1 MPVLPKY
8 QLKQLF
14 ESGDLIT
21 QVTMN
26 DLIEAT
32 YNPTLVAGAN
42 VTITKVESPS
52 GATITISSD
61 GGGISNVTGGTAIN
75 VTSIGDAR
83 QVALKVDN
91 TQTNLIVNGTNQL
104 TFAGVHVKDEGI
116 NVGTYKTIN
125 FIGADVLAQDSG
137 QPGQVNVY
145 IPTPVFASHFNTM
158 DGSTSGIVAE
168 AGITRS
174 IVRISSPTT
183 EGSPFKTNGWA
194 GTNQP
199 AYTSANGSVN
209 FVTGGL
215 VTGFSGSA
223 SGNATITITLFDA
236 DGTTALETYTTPT
249 LYQNGTHVSPSGDIS
264 VIISGY
270 AADSSK
276 WKAAVFITVVAG
288 DILASAGRSGGRYN
302 VRAVMNTD
310 SVTDGGGTYTYN
322 QASVF
327 FDTNPSTPAI
337 NGSMSIVETTPIV
350 KHISGVEYYING
362 STFEV
367 NVTDIDNLNANTQGR
382 AAAAQWNFRV
392 AGNVYGLPTLQLNA
406 WGLSVGTWNGT
417 WTNLYNLLNAN
428 FEYTSWPI
436 SATNYRFRNSNANG
450 SSTVYDPWNTGNTIN
465 SPNQS
470 ILIDTWG
477 TTATN
482 LGEDFEDESQR
493 LTRGASSY
501 SSFNS
506 AATLGTSISNQTGSS
521 GPFSDACV
529 VGSYLVRAD
538 KFFADNGNSPQLA
551 TLIPNLTSYKPNT
564 LGPNPNYSSYSQTP
578 TYHRRFY
585 TSSPLNIANF
595 DMSFTGTWG
604 SSGDAATALANS
616 QLKIYVRRENS
627 IPGGSSGHGGN
638 PLALH
643 GALFN
648 SGAPV
653 NPFNDGA
660 SGVDTVGSLIR
671 SAGSGNTVTG
681 TFGPY
686 SCINGFWV
694 EIQII
699 DSNIKIDS
707 INVTLQF
714 TNGTTES
721 NPV

>member
-14 ESGDLIT
+14 EAGDLIT

-61 GGGISNVTGGTAIN
+61 GGGIADVTGGTAIN
-75 VTSIGDAR
+75 VQSIGDNR
-83 QVALKVDN
+83 QVSLKLDN
-91 TQTNLIVNGTNQL
+91 SQTNLIVNGSNQL
-104 TFAGVHVKDEGI
+104 TFAGVHIKDEGI

-125 FIGADVLAQDSG
+125 FIGTDVLAQDSG
-137 QPGQVNVY
+137 TPGQVNVY
-145 IPTPVFASHFNTM
+145 VPTPQFASHFNTM
-158 DGSTSGIVAE
+158 DGTTPGLVSE

-174 IVRISSPTT
+174 IVRISSPTV

-209 FVTGGL
+209 FVTGGQ
-215 VTGFSGSA
+215 VTGFSGSV
-223 SGNATITITLFDA
+223 SGNATITVTLFDA
-236 DGTTALETYTTPT
+236 DGTTPLETFTTPT
-249 LYQNGTHVSPSGDIS
+249 LYQNGTHVSPSGDIT
-264 VIISGY
+264 VIISAY

-288 DILASAGRSGGRYN
+288 DILANAGRSGGRYQ

-327 FDTNPSTPAI
+327 FDTNPSTPVI
-337 NGSMSIVETTPIV
+337 NGSMTIVESVPLV
-350 KHISGVEYYING
+350 KHLSGVEYYILN

-367 NVTDIDNLNANTQGR
+367 DVTDIDNLNANTQGR
-382 AAAAQWNFRV
+382 AGAAQWNFLLTG
-392 AGNVYGLPTLQLNA
+392 AEYGLPTQQLNA
-406 WGLSVGTWNGT
+406 WSLTNGTWNGT

-428 FEYTSWPI
+428 FEWTAWPI
-436 SATNYRFRNSNANG
+436 TSSNYRFRNSTANG
-450 SSTVYDPWNTGNTIN
+450 TSTVYDPWNTGNTIN
-465 SPNQS
+465 SSNQS
-470 ILIDTWG
+470 VLIDTYG
-477 TTATN
+477 TVATN

-493 LTRGASSY
+493 LTRGAASY

-506 AATLGTSISNQTGSS
+506 AATLGTSLSNQTGT
-521 GPFSDACV
+521 GPFSDGCV

-564 LGPNPNYSSYSQTP
+564 LGPNPNYSTYTQRA

-585 TSSPLNIANF
+585 TASALPIANF
-595 DMSFTGTWG
+595 DMSFGGSWG
-604 SSGDAATALANS
+604 SSGNAATALANS

-627 IPGGSSGHGGN
+627 QPGGSFGHGAN
-638 PLALH
+638 PLSLH
-643 GALFN
+643 GALYN
-648 SGAPV
+648 SGSPV

-671 SAGSGNTVTG
+671 TAGSGNTVTG
-681 TFGPY
+681 TFGNFGAL
-686 SCINGFWV
+686 NGFWV

-699 DSNIKIDS
+699 DPDIKIDF

>member
-14 ESGDLIT
+14 EAGDLIT

-61 GGGISNVTGGTAIN
+61 GGGIANVTGGTAIN
-75 VTSIGDAR
+75 VQSIGDNR
-83 QVALKVDN
+83 QVSLKLDN
-91 TQTNLIVNGTNQL
+91 SQTNLIVNGSNQL
-104 TFAGVHVKDEGI
+104 TFAGVHIKDEGI

-125 FIGADVLAQDSG
+125 FIGTDVLAQDSG
-137 QPGQVNVY
+137 TPGQVNVY
-145 IPTPVFASHFNTM
+145 VPTPQFASHFNTM
-158 DGSTSGIVAE
+158 DGTTPGLVSE

-174 IVRISSPTT
+174 IVRISSPTV

-209 FVTGGL
+209 FVTGGQ

-223 SGNATITITLFDA
+223 GGNATITVTLFDA
-236 DGTTALETYTTPT
+236 DGTTPLETFTTPT
-249 LYQNGTHVSPSGDIS
+249 LYQNGTHISPSGDIT
-264 VIISGY
+264 VIISAY

-276 WKAAVFITVVAG
+276 WKAAAFITVVAG
-288 DILASAGRSGGRYN
+288 DILANAGRFGGRYQ

-327 FDTNPSTPAI
+327 FDTNPSTPVI
-337 NGSMSIVETTPIV
+337 NGSMTIAETTPLV
-350 KHISGVEYYING
+350 KHLSGVEYYILN

-367 NVTDIDNLNANTQGR
+367 DVTDIDNLNANTQGR
-382 AAAAQWNFRV
+382 ASAAQWNLLLT
-392 AGNVYGLPTLQLNA
+392 GSEYGLPTQQLNA
-406 WGLSVGTWNGT
+406 WSLTNGTWNGT

-428 FEYTSWPI
+428 FEWTAWPI
-436 SATNYRFRNSNANG
+436 TASNYRFRNSTANG
-450 SSTVYDPWNTGNTIN
+450 TSTVYDPWNTGNTIN

-470 ILIDTWG
+470 VLIDTYG
-477 TTATN
+477 TIATN

-493 LTRGASSY
+493 LTRGVASY

-506 AATLGTSISNQTGSS
+506 AATLGTSLSNQTGT
-521 GPFSDACV
+521 GPFSDGCV

-538 KFFADNGNSPQLA
+538 KFFADNGNSPQLS

-564 LGPNPNYSSYSQTP
+564 LGPNPNYSTYTQRA

-585 TSSPLNIANF
+585 TANVLPIANF
-595 DMSFTGTWG
+595 DMSFGGSWG
-604 SSGDAATALANS
+604 SSGNAATALANS

-627 IPGGSSGHGGN
+627 QPGGSSGHGAN

-643 GALFN
+643 GALYN
-648 SGAPV
+648 SGSPV

-671 SAGSGNTVTG
+671 TAGSGNTVTG
-681 TFGPY
+681 TFGNFGAL
-686 SCINGFWV
+686 NGFWV
-694 EIQII
+694 EIQIV
-699 DSNIKIDS
+699 DPDIKLDF